1 MFVSNVLVPF
11 LLTDFATLL
20 PIDVIFSL
28 SMFCYEFRRSKI
40 KLKYAIN
47 TLNSFVSAKVA
58 FVHPLQALSHKIHM
72 LNDATTENIY
82 NFYFYCPDTLR
93 GEIFFF
99 KKNIYKLSSIISY
112 IEENNNSVG
121 NLFYVV

>member
-47 TLNSFVSAKVA
+47 TLTSFVSAKVA

>member
-1 MFVSNVLVPF
+1 M
-11 LLTDFATLL
+11 L

-40 KLKYAIN
+40 KVKYAIN

-72 LNDATTENIY
+72 LNDATAENIY
-82 NFYFYCPDTLR
+82 NFYFYCPYTLR
-93 GEIFFF
+93 GEIFFL
-99 KKNIYKLSSIISY
+99 KKKKTTYKLSSIISY
-112 IEENNNSVG
+112 IEENNNSVRIF
-121 NLFYVV
+121 FYIV

>member
-1 MFVSNVLVPF
+1 MSVSNVLVPF
-11 LLTDFATLL
+11 LLRDFATLL

-58 FVHPLQALSHKIHM
+58 FVHPLQAPSHKIHM
-72 LNDATTENIY
+72 LNDATAENFY

-99 KKNIYKLSSIISY
+99 
-112 IEENNNSVG
+112 
-121 NLFYVV
+121 

>member
-1 MFVSNVLVPF
+1 MSVSNVLVPF
-11 LLTDFATLL
+11 LLRDFATLL
-20 PIDVIFSL
+20 LIDVIFSL

-93 GEIFFF
+93 GEIFFL
-99 KKNIYKLSSIISY
+99 KKTTYKLSSIISY
-112 IEENNNSVG
+112 IEENNNSEG